1 MTLRPL
7 STKPG
12 NLQSVSSLSIAENQ
26 PTGSVV
32 GQFNATDADNGDT
45 LTYTLVDGN
54 GSSGNALFTLDTN
67 GSLKTAAILD
77 FEANSSLSIRV
88 RVSDDHNA
96 TVEKVFDIN
105 VTDDLNDNTL
115 PQGTT
120 FVFSNAGA
128 TGRLGP
134 RKLKS
139 MLAIR
144 APTLLTL

>member
-1 MTLRPL
+1 METAR
-7 STKPG
+7 
-12 NLQSVSSLSIAENQ
+12 A
-26 PTGSVV
+26 
-32 GQFNATDADNGDT
+32 AT
-45 LTYTLVDGN
+45 
-54 GSSGNALFTLDTN
+54 ALYLDTN

-96 TVEKVFDIN
+96 TVEKVFDIS

-134 RKLKS
+134 TQAQVNAGYS
-139 MLAIR
+139 STNLANSGNHQHPRPSRMDRPGVGSI
-144 APTLLTL
+144 